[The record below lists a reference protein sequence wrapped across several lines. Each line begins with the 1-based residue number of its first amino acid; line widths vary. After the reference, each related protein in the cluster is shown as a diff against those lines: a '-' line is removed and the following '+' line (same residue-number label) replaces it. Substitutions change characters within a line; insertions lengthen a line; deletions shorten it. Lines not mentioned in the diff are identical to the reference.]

1 MPNQV
6 GLQGVQPVS
15 DPLSPTEGKELV
27 RLCQAGRLYEV
38 EAWIQSGKSLA
49 VPKEVRRT
57 PLAVAMSTGFHS
69 LVELLLRHESSQEA
83 KNALLQEALM
93 FDRPAFVELALT
105 YGADIQSVPFRDVL
119 TTGDRALVATFLE
132 KGADPVTG
140 YPFAH
145 AFHEFRVKTTL
156 GSYLDC
162 RRSRPELAPQLQEQ
176 LDMALRQFC
185 QDGNL
190 KWVSLMMWAGAN
202 PRSRGPVLDDED
214 RADDPEYHTTALE
227 EACGSRNVEL
237 VKRLKPNRADNLS
250 AMLDQAA
257 FYLDRD
263 VIAYLLELGANPNG
277 RADGGSSALE
287 SCIRNLG
294 WEVYDRI
301 TYGHATAYLAP
312 SVRIPKTREA
322 ITLLLQHGAMWKPDP
337 STLNGVR
344 RILYYVE
351 PEVAV
356 ELIGQL
362 LKNENGETAVQELLR
377 VARMRQHVA
386 GCRQQLERLGLT
398 VDSRRPTAAGIEERP
413 KPAPRMLRF
422 DPQKLYEEIWSE
434 PAEKVAARYG
444 VSGVAIAKVCRCLRI
459 PKPPRGY
466 WAKKAAGHRGTP
478 QPKLPPF
485 EDEDAGRRHRSP

>member
-1 MPNQV
+1 M
-6 GLQGVQPVS
+6 S
-15 DPLSPTEGKELV
+15 DPLSPTEGKELL

-38 EAWIQSGKSLA
+38 EAWIRSGKSLA
-49 VPKEVRRT
+49 VPKEVRGT

-69 LVELLLRHESSQEA
+69 LVELLLRHEPSQDA
-83 KNALLQEALM
+83 KNGVLQEALI

-105 YGADIQSVPFRDVL
+105 YGADVRSVPFLHVL
-119 TTGDRALVATFLE
+119 MTGDRALVATFLE
-132 KGADPVTG
+132 KGADPVTD

-162 RRSRPELAPQLQEQ
+162 RRSRPDLAPQLQEQ

-190 KWVSLMMWAGAN
+190 KWVSLLMWAGAD

-214 RADDPEYHTTALE
+214 RADDPEYQTTALE
-227 EACGSRNVEL
+227 EACGSRNVEI
-237 VKRLKPNRADNLS
+237 VKRLKPSRADNLG
-250 AMLDQAA
+250 AMLDRAA

-277 RADGGSSALE
+277 RADGGSNALE

-294 WEVYDRI
+294 WKVYDRI
-301 TYGHATAYLAP
+301 HYGYATAYLAP

-322 ITLLLQHGAMWKPDP
+322 ITQLLQHGAMWKPDP

-344 RILYYVE
+344 RILYHVD

-356 ELIGQL
+356 ELIGLL
-362 LKNENGETAVQELLR
+362 LKNENGEAAVQELLR
-377 VARMRQHVA
+377 VPRMRQHVVA
-386 GCRQQLERLGLT
+386 CQQQLARLGLT
-398 VDSRRPTAAGIEERP
+398 LGSRRITEAEKRERP
-413 KPAPRMLRF
+413 KPAQWMLRF
-422 DPQKLYEEIWSE
+422 DRQKLYEEIWAE

-466 WAKKAAGHRGTP
+466 WAKKAAGQRTAP
-478 QPKLPPF
+478 RPKLPSF
-485 EDEDAGRRHRSP
+485 EDKNAGMKHRLPPGGRG